1 MSGDKNEDVSK
12 NEATDKCL
20 NELSLASG
28 YKRMIYAIL
37 IVVLVIL
44 LVTVGLRWISG

>member
-1 MSGDKNEDVSK
+1 MSSDRSEDVSK
-12 NEATDKCL
+12 NKTNDKCL

-37 IVVLVIL
+37 IVVVVIL
-44 LVTVGLRWISG
+44 FVTAGLRWISG